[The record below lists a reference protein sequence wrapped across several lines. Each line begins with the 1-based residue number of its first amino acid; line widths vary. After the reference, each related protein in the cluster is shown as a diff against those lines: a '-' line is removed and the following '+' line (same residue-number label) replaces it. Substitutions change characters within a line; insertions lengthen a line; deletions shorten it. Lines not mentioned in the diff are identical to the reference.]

1 MTNCAGLS
9 ITGLRRKRS
18 AVPKIHKIMP
28 TIATNQIPTLTVDEL
43 SDLVSSVNNDTI
55 DWGTTAG
62 WSSTYGAVPNV
73 TIDNSGLYSTITSAP
88 VTFGPNVSGVNTM
101 LGGTGYTYTTNTTSP
116 FLATGSNPA
125 MVVNQSGSIEIKGE
139 DADIKINGKSMKTW
153 MEAVEE
159 RLNILT
165 PNPELEKDWDDLRR
179 LGERYRV
186 LERKCKEKAQMWAAL
201 KKVQPRQP

>member
-1 MTNCAGLS
+1 MAITTEPIPGL
-9 ITGLRRKRS
+9 
-18 AVPKIHKIMP
+18 
-28 TIATNQIPTLTVDEL
+28 TIDEL
-43 SDLVSSVNNDTI
+43 NHLTSSIGDDIINWD
-55 DWGTTAG
+55 TTAG
-62 WSSTYGAVPNV
+62 SSSTYGAVPNV
-73 TIDNSGLYSTITSAP
+73 TVNNNGLYSTITSAP

-125 MVVNQSGSIEIKGE
+125 MVVSQGGTIEIKGE

-165 PNPELEKDWDDLRR
+165 PNPELEADWDELQE
-179 LGERYRV
+179 LGERYRA
-186 LERKCKEKAQMWAAL
+186 LEQKCKEKAQMWAAL

>member
-1 MTNCAGLS
+1 MA
-9 ITGLRRKRS
+9 IT
-18 AVPKIHKIMP
+18 
-28 TIATNQIPTLTVDEL
+28 TNQIPTITIDEL
-43 SDLVSSVNNDTI
+43 SDHITSGIGNDTI
-55 DWGTTAG
+55 NWGTAAG

-88 VTFGPNVSGVNTM
+88 TTFGPNVSGVNT
-101 LGGTGYTYTTNTTSP
+101 LHAGTGYTYTTNTTSP
-116 FLATGSNPA
+116 WIVNGGTGSNPA
-125 MVVNQSGSIEIKGE
+125 MQMNQSGTIEIKGE

-165 PNPELEKDWDDLRR
+165 PNPEMEKDWDDLRQ
-179 LGERYRV
+179 LGKRYRA
-186 LERKCKEKAQMWAAL
+186 LEEKCKEKARMWAAL

>member
-1 MTNCAGLS
+1 MA
-9 ITGLRRKRS
+9 ITTE
-18 AVPKIHKIMP
+18 P
-28 TIATNQIPTLTVDEL
+28 IPTLTIDEL
-43 SDLVSSVNNDTI
+43 DHLTSSIGDDIIN
-55 DWGTTAG
+55 WGTS
-62 WSSTYGAVPNV
+62 SSTYGAVPNV
-73 TIDNSGLYSTITSAP
+73 TVNNNGVYSTITSAP

-165 PNPELEKDWDDLRR
+165 PNPELEKDWDELQE
-179 LGERYRV
+179 LGERYRA
-186 LERKCKEKAQMWAAL
+186 LEKKCKEKAQMWAAL
-201 KKVQPRQP
+201 KKVQPQQP

>member
-1 MTNCAGLS
+1 MTNCAEHR
-9 ITGLRRKRS
+9 ITGQRNNDPQCQNSSKTM
-18 AVPKIHKIMP
+18 AI
-28 TIATNQIPTLTVDEL
+28 TTNPIPTLTVDEY
-43 SDLVSSVNNDTI
+43 SSLVSSVNNDTI
-55 DWGTTAG
+55 TWVPGTSYPG
-62 WSSTYGAVPNV
+62 FGAVPGDL
-73 TIDNSGLYSTITSAP
+73 T
-88 VTFGPNVSGVNTM
+88 TFGPNVSGVNTV

-116 FLATGSNPA
+116 WIATGTNPA
-125 MVVNQSGSIEIKGE
+125 MVVNQSGTIEIKGE

-179 LGERYRV
+179 LGERYRA

-201 KKVQPRQP
+201 KRVQPKQP